1 MSLID
6 HSAPPAL
13 VDRIIV
19 HQFDPGRPSPGG
31 IDTCLRGICRYLPAN
46 GTVAIIGVDTG
57 AGPSTRQLGQW
68 ERHRVGEQEFW
79 FLPVVALDPADQNR
93 RIPHSIRLIGG
104 ILRYWRRLPQ
114 RRIVQVHRMDSAAA
128 LRFIL
133 PAEQV
138 YCVHTQENGLVG
150 TTSDSF
156 WRFFGIVHQRLER
169 SVVRNAS
176 AVVVFNEDYAKV
188 VQRWNPRAVFSPTWY
203 DPALIDAEGKHEN
216 EYEVLW
222 VGRLETPKD
231 PELAVRAFRELMAV
245 EPDQPWTLQIL
256 GSGTRAAEVEAAV
269 RAAPESV
276 QQRIVLRGRV
286 EPAQVAQE
294 MARAGIFL
302 MTSHPG
308 YEGYPRVL
316 VEAMASGLPAVVT
329 QGSDTGRLV
338 ADGVTGYTCSRN
350 PQELAARI
358 IDARAISR
366 SDVKVAVAKLDAPS
380 LVSRIFSLSNGR
392 AEQKDGVA

>member
-1 MSLID
+1 
-6 HSAPPAL
+6 
-13 VDRIIV
+13 
-19 HQFDPGRPSPGG
+19 
-31 IDTCLRGICRYLPAN
+31 
-46 GTVAIIGVDTG
+46 
-57 AGPSTRQLGQW
+57 
-68 ERHRVGEQEFW
+68 
-79 FLPVVALDPADQNR
+79 
-93 RIPHSIRLIGG
+93 
-104 ILRYWRRLPQ
+104 
-114 RRIVQVHRMDSAAA
+114 MDSAAA
-128 LRFIL
+128 LRFL
-133 PAEQV
+133 MPADQV

-150 TTSDSF
+150 RTSDSF
-156 WRFFGIVHQRLER
+156 WRFFGILHQRLER

-203 DPALIDAEGKHEN
+203 DPALIDTEGKHEN
-216 EYEVLW
+216 GYEVLW

-231 PELAVRAFRELMAV
+231 PELAVRTFCELVARDP
-245 EPDQPWTLQIL
+245 EQPWTLQIL
-256 GSGTRAAEVEAAV
+256 GSGTRAAEVKAAV
-269 RAAPESV
+269 CAAPESV

-286 EPAQVAQE
+286 DPAQVAQE

-329 QGSDTGRLV
+329 QGSDTGRLI
-338 ADGVTGYTCSRN
+338 ADGRTGYTCGRT

-358 IDARAISR
+358 IDAQAISR
-366 SDVKVAVAKLDAPS
+366 SDVKAAVAKLDAPS

-392 AEQKDGVA
+392 AERKDGVV

>member
-1 MSLID
+1 M
-6 HSAPPAL
+6 
-13 VDRIIV
+13 
-19 HQFDPGRPSPGG
+19 
-31 IDTCLRGICRYLPAN
+31 
-46 GTVAIIGVDTG
+46 AIIGVDTG
-57 AGPSTRQLGQW
+57 AGPSTRQLGLW

-93 RIPHSIRLIGG
+93 RVPHSIRLIGG
-104 ILRYWRRLPQ
+104 ILRYWRKMPQ

-133 PAEQV
+133 PAAQV

-156 WRFFGIVHQRLER
+156 WRYFGILHQRLEQ

-188 VQRWNPRAVFSPTWY
+188 VQTWNPRAVFSPTWY
-203 DPALIDAEGKHEN
+203 DPALIDAEGEHKN

-231 PELAVRAFRELMAV
+231 PELAVRAFRELMAMDS
-245 EPDQPWTLQIL
+245 DQPWTLQIV
-256 GSGTRAAEVEAAV
+256 GSGTRTDDVEAAV
-269 RAAPESV
+269 RAAPELV

-286 EPAQVAQE
+286 EPSQVAQE
-294 MARAGIFL
+294 MGRAGIFL

-329 QGSDTGRLV
+329 QGSDTGLLV

-358 IDARAISR
+358 DDARAISR
-366 SDVKVAVAKLDAPS
+366 SEVKAAVAKLDAPS
-380 LVSRIFSLSNGR
+380 LVSRIFSLSNGL